1 MKIKALCEKIIKN
14 KNFKIYLT
22 ALILLAVVFSS
33 PILFKQIRI
42 WTAPPSSQSDYPVLP
57 EITGNPMASGRRLG
71 LDELSYHSDLVALVE
86 IEKIYDVSTVT
97 YTPEEG
103 SDDEEIMNKLG
114 MESISNEKIRVD
126 LRIKNIIKGEE
137 NRKTISIWER
147 KDEWYILPKF
157 EPGAEFIF
165 FMDTYE
171 LMDGYVHTTIADGIY
186 YLAQDNKVYPSRM
199 SDLLAET
206 SGMDYNEFKDRV
218 KNHKSAEEIAEEMA
232 KNLTI
237 MTED

>member
-1 MKIKALCEKIIKN
+1 
-14 KNFKIYLT
+14 
-22 ALILLAVVFSS
+22 
-33 PILFKQIRI
+33 
-42 WTAPPSSQSDYPVLP
+42 
-57 EITGNPMASGRRLG
+57 
-71 LDELSYHSDLVALVE
+71 
-86 IEKIYDVSTVT
+86 
-97 YTPEEG
+97 
-103 SDDEEIMNKLG
+103 MNKLG

-237 MTED
+237 MTCEFTCPFRILS